1 MGNNSFLLLGWN
13 SPCVSFRLTL
23 CYNVE
28 AGAKYIPPKA
38 SDHSSQ
44 NGAAINK
51 TALSKKPGG
60 SEKFRGA
67 DSRKDG

>member
-1 MGNNSFLLLGWN
+1 M
-13 SPCVSFRLTL
+13 
-23 CYNVE
+23 E

-67 DSRKDG
+67 DSRKDGWQENKRHLTSLLFHRVAKSLLLL